1 MGVDGEFLETSS
13 NMGGNQET
21 WNPANTDGNQGMTNG
36 KGKGDDNQQPRS
48 NAIERAKEDGRQAAR
63 RMLDM
68 MHARSMMDDKAVTKI
83 MKKPA
88 SKRSMGE
95 AMTDTKIIKKPAAKL
110 TKAKKSVGKGKVKVA
125 FFTKFCIFSCGLF
138 LHDPQSP
145 GGGTTNN
152 TTTEDASLLN
162 KVAQVKA
169 ASSKGK

>member
-21 WNPANTDGNQGMTNG
+21 WNPANTDGNQGMTKG

-48 NAIERAKEDGRQAAR
+48 KALARAEEDGRQAAR

-125 FFTKFCIFSCGLF
+125 F
-138 LHDPQSP
+138 SP
-145 GGGTTNN
+145 
-152 TTTEDASLLN
+152 SF
-162 KVAQVKA
+162 
-169 ASSKGK
+169 ASSVVVCFCTTLKVLGGPQPITPQLKMQVC

>member
-21 WNPANTDGNQGMTNG
+21 WNPANTDGNQGMTKG
-36 KGKGDDNQQPRS
+36 KGKGDDKQQPRS
-48 NAIERAKEDGRQAAR
+48 NALERAAEDGRQAAR

-95 AMTDTKIIKKPAAKL
+95 AMTDTKIIKKPAAKHS
-110 TKAKKSVGKGKVKVA
+110 KAKKSVGKGKVKVA
-125 FFTKFCIFSCGLF
+125 FSPSFASSVVVCFCMTLKV
-138 LHDPQSP
+138 L
-145 GGGTTNN
+145 GGG
-152 TTTEDASLLN
+152 
-162 KVAQVKA
+162 AQPITPQLKMQVC
-169 ASSKGK
+169 